1 MKKEMVAV
9 WVAEQMDAH
18 QKQVL
23 FADSECF
30 DQEGHRVSYFEADFE
45 LQDELIDFGSMIIL
59 DGQLG
64 NQPISLD
71 QAENQMNG
79 WRQLPRQSIRQAMEA
94 LGLMHLDFL
103 LAVPSMKYDGHVKE
117 YGSLKFIGNFETA

>member
-9 WVAEQMDAH
+9 WVAEQMDVR

-23 FADSECF
+23 FADSECL
-30 DQEGHRVSYFEADFE
+30 DREGHRVSYFEADFD
-45 LQDELIDFGSMIIL
+45 LQDALIDFDSMIIL

-64 NQPISLD
+64 NTPMPLD
-71 QAENQMNG
+71 QAENQMHG
-79 WRQLPRQSIRQAMEA
+79 WRQLPRQRIRQAMET

-103 LAVPSMKYDGHVKE
+103 LAVPSIQYEGKVKE
-117 YGSLKFIGNFETA
+117 YGSLKFIGNFEAA